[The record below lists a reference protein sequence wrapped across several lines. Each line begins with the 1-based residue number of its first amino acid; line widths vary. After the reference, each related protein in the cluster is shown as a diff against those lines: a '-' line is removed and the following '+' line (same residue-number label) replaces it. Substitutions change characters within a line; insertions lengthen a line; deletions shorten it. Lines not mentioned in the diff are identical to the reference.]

1 MKKLLLILLC
11 WPALVYGQLSV
22 GIDQDI
28 CLGDEAQVIATLSG
42 PGTSGCSGATDSL
55 ASALG
60 PSNGS
65 AGTMFNII
73 NTSANDITITGFSQ
87 GTYSYS
93 GSINMDIWYYPGD
106 YLPVMSSTVG
116 WTQIATNVATNL
128 PAGASVTAPLYTPV
142 IPITSVIIPAGST
155 YGFYIGGSATISYA
169 TAPAGTVSGVSPW
182 GSNSVFTIT
191 AGHGGPFPSP
201 TFTPRGPLIKVYYGG
216 GATWYDINSGQM
228 IGGGDTLLY
237 SPTQNTD
244 VAAVFDCNGI
254 TYSDTMHIE
263 VVNPNISTTGTSL
276 CNGPVVLTA
285 PSGFSTYNWNGSS
298 TNNQLT
304 VNNQGSY
311 YVSATTFNGLTCHSD
326 TIMIYSGNI
335 PISLST
341 PDSVFICQGDTV
353 IMQAPLGFSQYT
365 WSTGATTSSIATTLT
380 GNYSLSVVDGNGC
393 PGTSNTTS
401 VNISPSTITATT
413 TGLSLC
419 NGAVTLDAGPG
430 FPSYQ
435 WYYNGSA
442 TNTSQILTASSAG
455 NYAVVVTYPTL
466 CTATSNIIT
475 IISGVSQFYCTIDSV
490 GDGSL
495 CLPNG
500 EVVLDAGSYATY
512 SWSTGETT
520 QQISVDS
527 EGSYSVNVTDA
538 NGCQGVSGT
547 PFVVSNIV
555 NTSVI
560 SGPINPTQFNTATY
574 SVVPSSG
581 STYDWTLVGGTVS
594 GQGTNSIDVFWNY
607 SGLFSF
613 STIETDVNG
622 CEGEAV
628 SLMVNVI
635 VNSVEEDIGANNK
648 ELLKVTDIL
657 GEETSIRSN
666 IPLFYMYDDGT
677 IEKKILIE

>member
-11 WPALVYGQLSV
+11 LPALVYGQLSV

-73 NTSANDITITGFSQ
+73 NTSANDITITGLSQ

-93 GSINMDIWYYPGD
+93 GSRVMDIWYYPGD
-106 YLPVMSSTVG
+106 YVPVMSTATG
-116 WTQIATNVATNL
+116 WTQVATAVNVNL
-128 PAGASVTAPLYTPV
+128 PVGATTTLPLYTPV
-142 IPITSVIIPAGST
+142 IPITSVVIPAGAT
-155 YGFYIGGSATISYA
+155 YGFYMGGGTTISYA
-169 TAPAGTVSGVSPW
+169 TAPAGSVPGVTPW
-182 GSNSVFTIT
+182 GSNSLLTVTV
-191 AGHGGPFPSP
+191 GHGGNFPSP
-201 TFTPRGPLIKVYYGG
+201 VNNPRGPLIKLYYGG

-311 YVSATTFNGLTCHSD
+311 YVSATTSNGLTCHSD

-419 NGAVTLDAGPG
+419 NGAVTLDAGAG

-435 WYYNGSA
+435 WYHNGNP
-442 TNTSQILTASSAG
+442 TNTSQILTANSPG
-455 NYAVVVTYPTL
+455 VYQVLVTYPTL
-466 CTATSNIIT
+466 CTATSNTIT

-490 GDGSL
+490 GDGSI

-500 EVVLDAGSYATY
+500 EVILDAGSYATY

-560 SGPINPTQFNTATY
+560 SGPINPTQFNTVTY

-581 STYDWTLVGGTVS
+581 STYDWTLIGGTVS

-607 SGLFSF
+607 SGIFSF

-635 VNSVEEDIGANNK
+635 VNSVEEDIGADNK

-677 IEKKILIE
+677 IEKKIILE